1 MGIGRTATR
10 AGGLTRLAAAALL
23 ATTLVPV
30 SVRAGPCVADIDR
43 VQVQADARIDA
54 TAGHG
59 RTGTES
65 TAATDHREPTPES
78 IARAEQRLDGATAGQ
93 TALAA
98 LAQAWQADAA
108 GDVSACERALD
119 AARIALGR

>member
-1 MGIGRTATR
+1 MKTP
-10 AGGLTRLAAAALL
+10 RLMTLAALL
-23 ATTLVPV
+23 ATTLIPV
-30 SVRAGPCVADIDR
+30 SAYAGPCAADIDR
-43 VQVQADARIDA
+43 VQAQADASIDA

-59 RTGTES
+59 RTGPES

-98 LAQAWQADAA
+98 LAQARRADAA
-108 GDVSACERALD
+108 GDVAACEKALG
-119 AARIALGR
+119 AARKALAR

>member
-1 MGIGRTATR
+1 MKSPRLTTLAT
-10 AGGLTRLAAAALL
+10 ALL

-30 SVRAGPCVADIDR
+30 LAHAGPCAADIDR
-43 VQVQADARIDA
+43 VQAQADAQIDA

-98 LAQAWQADAA
+98 LAQARQADAV
-108 GDVSACERALD
+108 GDMSACEKALD
-119 AARIALGR
+119 AARSALGR

>member
-1 MGIGRTATR
+1 MSRSLLVVSALALAATTAT
-10 AGGLTRLAAAALL
+10 AH
-23 ATTLVPV
+23 
-30 SVRAGPCVADIDR
+30 AGPCAADIDR
-43 VQVQADARIDA
+43 VQAQADARIDA
-54 TAGHG
+54 TAGRG

-98 LAQAWQADAA
+98 LAQARQADAT
-108 GDVSACERALD
+108 GDAAACARALD
-119 AARIALGR
+119 AARSALSR